1 MRATLTEGLGS
12 KVSPAMSRP
21 LHDRRSVSALALALG
36 ALGLGCGLSFDLAE
50 VAPPVPDAALAPD
63 PSPGDDA
70 SPGDDGPDAASD
82 TSKPAPIDEC
92 ANGLRDGDESDVDC
106 GGRCSKGCAT
116 GRGCGVTRDCA
127 EGLVCEGGTCRFPTS
142 CKELQDER
150 PTSVSAVYTIKPK
163 AAAVAYP
170 AGCDMQLFGGGFTL
184 VMRIDGSKNTF
195 DFDASLWTSTQLL
208 NETDASLSKTSEAK
222 LAPFHDV
229 PFTEVAL
236 QLDTKATTRALKIA
250 ASRASLAEL
259 VTAAEPTNLGRTA
272 WLDLVPGSS
281 LQRACSAEGFSVVR
295 GGARVRIGML
305 GNDSGN
311 ANDCGSPDSFVG
323 VGSSAFCGRSPRAGN
338 VACFNGAGGDRTEV
352 SFARVLVR

>member
-1 MRATLTEGLGS
+1 
-12 KVSPAMSRP
+12 MSRP
-21 LHDRRSVSALALALG
+21 LHLRHSLSALALGVLG
-36 ALGLGCGLSFDLAE
+36 IGCGLSFDLSE
-50 VAPPVPDAALAPD
+50 VALPIVDASPEAE
-63 PSPGDDA
+63 PSPGEDA
-70 SPGDDGPDAASD
+70 SPGDDARDATGD

-92 ANGLRDGDESDVDC
+92 ANGLRDGDETDVDC

-116 GRGCGVTRDCA
+116 GRGCGMTRDCA
-127 EGLVCEGGTCRFPTS
+127 EGLVCEAGACRFPTS

-163 AAAVAYP
+163 AAPYP

-195 DFDASLWTSTQLL
+195 DFDSNLWTTARLL

-229 PFTEVAL
+229 PFAEVAL

-250 ASRASLAEL
+250 APKASLAEL
-259 VTAAEPTNLGRTA
+259 VASAESTNLGRTA

-281 LQRACSAEGFSVVR
+281 LQPACSAEGFSVVR

-311 ANDCGSPDSFVG
+311 ATDCGSPDSFVG
-323 VGSSAFCGRSPRAGN
+323 VGSSSFCGRAPRAGN

>member
-1 MRATLTEGLGS
+1 MPCPHP
-12 KVSPAMSRP
+12 V
-21 LHDRRSVSALALALG
+21 RRSLLALALG
-36 ALGLGCGLSFDLAE
+36 AIGGGCGLSFDVSE
-50 VAPPVPDAALAPD
+50 VSAPSTDAAPTPTPAPAPIPRAD
-63 PSPGDDA
+63 GSSNDGGDE
-70 SPGDDGPDAASD
+70 AA
-82 TSKPAPIDEC
+82 PPIDEC
-92 ANGLRDGDESDVDC
+92 ENGVRDGDESDVDC
-106 GGRCSKGCAT
+106 GGRCTKGCAP
-116 GRGCGVTRDCA
+116 GRGCGVSRDCA
-127 EGLVCEGGTCRFPTS
+127 EGLVCEAGACRFPTS

-163 AAAVAYP
+163 AAPTPYP

-195 DFDASLWTSTQLL
+195 DFNANLWTTARLL

-229 PFTEVAL
+229 PFAEVAL

-250 ASRASLAEL
+250 APKASLAEL
-259 VTAAEPTNLGRTA
+259 VASAEPTNLGRTA

-281 LQRACSAEGFSVVR
+281 LQPACSAEGFSVVR

-311 ANDCGSPDSFVG
+311 ATDCGSPDSFVG
-323 VGSSAFCGRSPRAGN
+323 VGSSSFCGRAPRAGN